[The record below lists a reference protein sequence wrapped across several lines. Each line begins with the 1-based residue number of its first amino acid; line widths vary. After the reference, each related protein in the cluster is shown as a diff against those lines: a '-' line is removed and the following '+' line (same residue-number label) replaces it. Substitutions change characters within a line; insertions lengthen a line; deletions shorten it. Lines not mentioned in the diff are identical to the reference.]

1 MTATKPRKLPS
12 ISHTAKIGH
21 ADYRLWIEKYGWE
34 PDPRQKKYEY
44 HKNRRAQNNKAL
56 VRKHAGRTTIGAM
69 ARNPVL
75 AAKASNMSVAA
86 KKRAEFLKIPF
97 DLTGKWV
104 LEKLLAGRCEAT
116 GIPFDLYDGD
126 RDNSGHRRMFGPS
139 LDQIKPRGG
148 YTKDNVQVVCW
159 CYNAAKS
166 TGTDADVLRMAE
178 CLIAKFKLGKYE
190 G

>member
-1 MTATKPRKLPS
+1 MAKRGTSEPSLYMKP
-12 ISHTAKIGH
+12 IGH
-21 ADYRLWIEKYGWE
+21 ADYRLWAEKYGWQ
-34 PDPRQKKYEY
+34 PDPDRKRKDYL
-44 HKNRRAQNNKAL
+44 KGKRAKSKKAL
-56 VRKHAGRTTIGAM
+56 VRKHAGRTKISSV

-75 AAKASNMSVAA
+75 ANKASVLSSSA
-86 KKRAEFLKIPF
+86 KKRADFLKIPF
-97 DLTGKWV
+97 DLTGEWV

-116 GIPFDLYDGD
+116 GIQFDLYDGD
-126 RDNSGHRRMFGPS
+126 YHTEGTHRMFAPS

-148 YTKDNVQVVCW
+148 YTMDNVQVVCW

-178 CLIAKFKLGKYE
+178 ALVSKSKEGRYE